1 MARDLNHSVYT
12 GEYML
17 NQYVKYTDTIRT
29 LVQGGNL
36 SVNAPID
43 DSCYLNYC
51 IGDSLIVPRFIRVSN
66 LGTGWAIESEA
77 VRLPNNN
84 YFLSYYPGG
93 GTSSANANFHFY
105 YMSNT
110 YGNSYPELRMGMGA
124 IAGVTP
130 NVAIC
135 YDVATAYVVLAI
147 QCRMAQYTTTEV
159 SGHTVYTFSSIQ
171 NRYVDEVLAEPDSY
185 WENHACLC
193 MWANCYVGNET
204 TRNTIRGVGV
214 SSVFGDK
221 PFSTTLANNDTYGNQ
236 YVDDPEIL
244 QSVNRCA
251 GSWDCLYQGIYTP
264 SVQVRSQEV
273 PGGHNAV
280 CFSGACN
287 PTFFDIVFTGYS
299 VSQCTIGSA
308 IFTKLKFQS
317 AFNAY
322 NCTGLLYTG
331 NGTDATTGDPLI
343 NPNVRQGKK
352 GEDGRTDPN
361 NTADT
366 KGGGLATDP
375 EKMYLD
381 TGFNGNDDIDPN
393 NYVDETPLEKPGLTA
408 LGVFNRTF
416 AMNYTNLS
424 AFADWVWNA
433 DDNIFDQIVEGLKM
447 LGENPLNGVIDVR
460 LYPFDV
466 GQLINS
472 GGAEYIKLG
481 RITSDVQGIKVSGT
495 DNAIIN
501 LGSCTFTKH
510 FKSYL
515 DYSPYT
521 EARLFIPYCGVI
533 PIDTVEFMGHEL
545 SAKMIVDLVTGA
557 CTVLLYKDQII
568 TYTAQGVCGVSI
580 PFTGTDSAAYA
591 QSVLGSVFNSGVSLV
606 GAKTISGALD
616 SVGGI
621 MQGLATPTQYVQGGS
636 PSPSCGNWAP
646 QYAYLIIDRPKPI
659 PPDDYG
665 HCVGYACEIYDN
677 LNNFSGF
684 TVVDNPD
691 LSGIG
696 ATETE
701 KEEIKRLLQEGVYL

>member
-1 MARDLNHSVYT
+1 MGRDINTEIYA
-12 GEYML
+12 GEHTL
-17 NQYVKYTDTIRT
+17 NQYVKYTDTFYALT
-29 LVQGGNL
+29 QDGKLT
-36 SVNAPID
+36 VNKPLD
-43 DSCYLNYC
+43 DTCYLFYC
-51 IGDSLIVPRFIRVSN
+51 IGDTLTQPRFAKIFNNDGVID
-66 LGTGWAIESEA
+66 LDPDTGHLS
-77 VRLPNNN
+77 LSNNN
-84 YFLSYYPGG
+84 Y
-93 GTSSANANFHFY
+93 
-105 YMSNT
+105 MIT
-110 YGNSYPELRMGMGA
+110 YNQAGSVFAPSPISLYNIARNGASYPNGKRMGMA
-124 IAGVTP
+124 ATLSEIPELSPCYNIATMY
-130 NVAIC
+130 ACLSIRC
-135 YDVATAYVVLAI
+135 Y
-147 QCRMAQYTTTEV
+147 MAQYTVNDDVYRFTDITERSV
-159 SGHTVYTFSSIQ
+159 A
-171 NRYVDEVLAEPDSY
+171 DVLAENDSY
-185 WENHACLC
+185 WNNHACLS
-193 MWANCYVGNET
+193 MWAKLYIGDAT
-204 TRNTIRGVGV
+204 TRSVVGGVGV
-214 SSVFGDK
+214 SPSFGGDS
-221 PFSTTLANNDTYGNQ
+221 FSCSL
-236 YVDDPEIL
+236 VDNKTVDRPYYSTETIL
-244 QSVNRCA
+244 QPAYNMAS
-251 GSWDCLYQGIYTP
+251 SYECLYQGALSDIAISDSTLPNDGDNQIIYWASANP
-264 SVQVRSQEV
+264 S
-273 PGGHNAV
+273 
-280 CFSGACN
+280 
-287 PTFFDIVFTGYS
+287 FFDIVCSLRSTGFS
-299 VSQCTIGSA
+299 RFRTAC
-308 IFTKLKFQS
+308 FTKIKFQS

-322 NCTGLLYTG
+322 NCTGLYYFD
-331 NGTDATTGDPLI
+331 NDSDASAGDPSGKPNAHRGKVSDDGKV
-343 NPNVRQGKK
+343 NPNIS
-352 GEDGRTDPN
+352 DTN
-361 NTADT
+361 NN
-366 KGGGLATDP
+366 GLASDP
-375 EKMYLD
+375 EEMYTA

-416 AMNYTNLS
+416 AMNYNNLA
-424 AFADWVWNA
+424 AFANWVWNA
-433 DDNIFDQIVEGLKM
+433 DADIFDQIVEGLKM

-472 GGAEYIKLG
+472 GGAENIKLG
-481 RITSDVQGIKVSGT
+481 RITSDVQGIKVNGT

-515 DYSPYT
+515 DFSPYT
-521 EARLFIPYCGVI
+521 EARLYIPYCGVI

-557 CTVLLYKDQII
+557 CTVLLYKDKII

-606 GAKTISGALD
+606 GAKTVTGALD

-621 MQGLATPTQYVQGGS
+621 LQGLATPTQYVQGGS

-659 PPDDYG
+659 PPEDYG
-665 HCVGYACEIYDN
+665 HCVGYACEIYDT

>member
-1 MARDLNHSVYT
+1 MARDLNHNIYT
-12 GEYML
+12 GEHTL
-17 NQYVKYTDTIRT
+17 NQYVKYTDTIRS

-36 SVNAPID
+36 SINKVVD
-43 DSCYLNYC
+43 DTCFLNYC
-51 IGDSLIVPRFIRVSN
+51 IGDSLCVPRFIRVSN
-66 LGTGWAIESEA
+66 LGTGWAFESEA

-84 YFLSYYPGG
+84 YFISYNPLKRDIVGVFEY
-93 GTSSANANFHFY
+93 HFY
-105 YMSNT
+105 YMSNN
-110 YGNSYPELRMGMGA
+110 YGGYFPQQKMGMQATAGYAPA
-124 IAGVTP
+124 IAP
-130 NVAIC
+130 C
-135 YDVATAYVVLAI
+135 YDVATAYVVLCI
-147 QCRMAQYTTTEV
+147 KCRMAQYSTREDAGKTIYDFTN
-159 SGHTVYTFSSIQ
+159 YQ
-171 NRYVDEVLAEPDSY
+171 DRYVADVLAEPDSY
-185 WENHACLC
+185 WDNHACVC
-193 MWANCYVGNET
+193 MWAVTYIGNEN
-204 TRNTIRGVGV
+204 TRSNYHGVGV
-214 SSVFGDK
+214 SSLSGDT
-221 PFSTTLANNDTYGNQ
+221 PFTTTLANSDTYGNN
-236 YVDDPEIL
+236 YVDSPDIL
-244 QSVNRCA
+244 QSALMCA
-251 GSWDCLYQGIYTP
+251 GSYPCLYQGNYDPTTVN
-264 SVQVRSQEV
+264 SSTVN
-273 PGGHNAV
+273 GGHNAV
-280 CFSGACN
+280 FIAPSCN
-287 PTFFDIVFTGYS
+287 PSFFDIVFASHNLYS
-299 VSQCTIGSA
+299 CSIISG

-317 AFNAY
+317 AYNAY
-322 NCTGLLYTG
+322 NCTGLLYCD
-331 NGTDATTGDPLI
+331 NATDASTGDPLT
-343 NPNVRQGKK
+343 NPNIRQGKK
-352 GEDGRTDPN
+352 GADGKTDPN
-361 NTADT
+361 KTADT

-381 TGFNGNDDIDPN
+381 SGFNGNDDIDPN
-393 NYVDETPLEKPGLTA
+393 NYVDETPLEKPSLTA

-416 AMNYTNLS
+416 AMNYTNLA

-472 GGAEYIKLG
+472 GGAENIKLG

-659 PPDDYG
+659 PPEDYG
-665 HCVGYACEIYDN
+665 HCVGYACEIYDS